1 MANAN
6 VKGTPTAL
14 LDTRLWAGSPRD
26 STAWLQSPMGS
37 ETGGAESAVGSMNM
51 AVIELVADDG
61 DADTAY
67 DITGSGDPLITN
79 PVTGTELIAV
89 MSIISSAEQ
98 DGTAGHASA
107 IPVAGN
113 KSNTTTIKFTGA
125 GANGKDTTYRIAFLY
140 R

>member
-1 MANAN
+1 MANTN

-14 LDTRLWAGSPRD
+14 LNTRLWAGSPTD

-37 ETGGAESAVGSMNM
+37 DTGGAESAVGTMSM

-61 DADTAY
+61 DAATVY
-67 DITGSGDPLITN
+67 DLTLASN

-89 MSIISSAEQ
+89 MSIISSAEE
-98 DGTAGHASA
+98 DGTAGAASA

-113 KSNTTTIKFTGA
+113 LSSPTAIKFTGA

>member
-1 MANAN
+1 MANTN
-6 VKGTPTAL
+6 VKGTPTEL
-14 LDTRLWAGSPRD
+14 LNTRLWAGSPAD

-37 ETGGAESAVGSMNM
+37 DTGGAESAVGTMSM

-61 DADTAY
+61 DAATVY
-67 DITGSGDPLITN
+67 DLTGSGSATVIN
-79 PVTGTELIAV
+79 PVIGTELIAV
-89 MSIISSAEQ
+89 MSIISSAEE
-98 DGTAGHASA
+98 DGTAGAASA

-113 KSNTTTIKFTGA
+113 TSNTTQIKFTGA

>member
-1 MANAN
+1 MANTN

-14 LDTRLWAGSPRD
+14 LDTRLWAGSPTD
-26 STAWLQSPMGS
+26 STAWLQSPIGS
-37 ETGGAESAVGSMNM
+37 NAAVGTMSM

-61 DADTAY
+61 DAATVY
-67 DITGSGDPLITN
+67 DLTLTSN

-89 MSIISSAEQ
+89 MSIISSAEE
-98 DGTAGHASA
+98 DGTAGAASA

-113 KSNTTTIKFTGA
+113 LSSPTAIKFTGA
-125 GANGKDTTYRIAFLY
+125 EANGKDTTYRIAFLY

>member
-1 MANAN
+1 MANTN
-6 VKGTPTAL
+6 VKGTPTEL
-14 LDTRLWAGSPRD
+14 LNTRLWAGSPAD

-37 ETGGAESAVGSMNM
+37 DTGGAESAVGTMSM

-61 DADTAY
+61 DAATVY
-67 DITGSGDPLITN
+67 DLTHTSN

-89 MSIISSAEQ
+89 MSIISSAEE
-98 DGTAGHASA
+98 DGTAGAASA

-113 KSNTTTIKFTGA
+113 TSNTTQIKFTGA

>member
-1 MANAN
+1 MANTN

-14 LDTRLWAGSPRD
+14 LDTRLWAGSPTD
-26 STAWLQSPMGS
+26 STAWLQSPIGS
-37 ETGGAESAVGSMNM
+37 NAAVGTMSM

-61 DADTAY
+61 DAATVY
-67 DITGSGDPLITN
+67 DLTLTSN

-89 MSIISSAEQ
+89 MSIISSAEE
-98 DGTAGHASA
+98 DGTAGAASA

-113 KSNTTTIKFTGA
+113 LSSPTAIKFTGA

>member
-1 MANAN
+1 MANTN

-14 LDTRLWAGSPRD
+14 LDTRLWAGSPTD
-26 STAWLQSPMGS
+26 STAWLQSPIGS
-37 ETGGAESAVGSMNM
+37 NEAVGTMSM

-61 DADTAY
+61 DAATAY
-67 DITGSGDPLITN
+67 DITGSGNASIIN
-79 PVTGTELIAV
+79 PVIGTELIAV
-89 MSIISSAEQ
+89 MSIISSAEE
-98 DGTAGHASA
+98 DGTAGAASA

-113 KSNTTTIKFTGA
+113 LSSPTAIKFTGA